1 VLFAFDD
8 FAFDDSVHEL
18 RHGGNRVKAEAQV
31 LELLAFLLRNPG
43 RVVTKEELIQEVWHG
58 TALGDNV
65 ISVCVAKLRKVLGG
79 PSNRYIGS
87 AYGRGYRFLR
97 PVKNTVSTLV
107 PAAPKPIRPSD
118 TPFVGRSAALGRL
131 QSALERAASGRTV
144 ACVLLGEAGIGKT
157 RIAEV
162 LEDKALAAGFR
173 VSWGRCHAFDDV
185 PPLWPFM
192 QVVRSCET
200 LLPPDLGVQ
209 QLDERESTTRSSG
222 GDSIV
227 RENRLVGAWEPSAPD
242 DWSKTLSWM
251 SRVVARVTA
260 AQPWLIILEDLQWAD
275 AASLQLLA
283 HVVTETAQ
291 LPLVILMTVRDS
303 ALPREQRSRRAFDY
317 VLGHRDCERI
327 ELTRLQTS
335 DVDTYV
341 RELFGTVDSELVD
354 AIVAKSEG
362 NPFFMVELL
371 RPFAHGP
378 APDPSE
384 LALSGHALEILRQTL
399 RGFPPAA
406 LDVLSA
412 AAVIGRTFDLGL
424 LSAVTGHDG
433 EALLDT
439 LEDAMNTHVIVP
451 ARDSHTDFA
460 FGHDLIRSVLYDSL
474 PNLTRIRLHQRVGEA
489 LSVRQASSSS
499 LASAELAHHLLSA
512 LPSGDVIHA
521 VTCARRAARAANR
534 VGAYADACAVL
545 RRANAALRL
554 RPETD
559 PRTDCELLLE
569 LAYCERAA
577 GEPAFSGH
585 FDEAVVLA
593 RHHRFSDVLTAAGT
607 VMSGAPGILATT
619 GAADIL
625 NAALEALP
633 ESDSGQRAIVL
644 AHLSWTP
651 PNCADAN
658 RVAALLQDAQRFAD
672 VSGYAAKR
680 TVLRAK
686 LYFAGGPD
694 DPERALAIAG
704 EMERMLSARGAM
716 QRARW
721 SLEPQ
726 MARIVA
732 LVQHGDLAHAQRVV
746 DTFGS
751 AAHELHHAELIWHYE
766 RMLVVLRMNA
776 GDFAYAKLR
785 LTELKERAERLKL
798 HARRAVEA
806 IDWGEL
812 IGQTTDITPVAAE
825 LAGQLRPDASDCPN
839 VRAYKLR
846 ALTRL
851 GLLEEAR
858 AGLQAVAIADL
869 YLLPRSR
876 DYLATLGHLAFASA
890 ATGSQAHCAALYEL
904 LLPYPLFYVASLS
917 CHCHGVVSHFLAI
930 LARTLGQPERALA
943 HFEVALTD
951 QARLGLLPQLA
962 HTRFELAQ
970 MLSESS
976 ALHDRRRAGALL
988 REVSDTASQLG
999 MEPLRAAAERLV
1011 IDLERDHSA
1020 TRVG

>member
-1 VLFAFDD
+1 MQAVRSCEALLPA
-8 FAFDDSVHEL
+8 EL
-18 RHGGNRVKAEAQV
+18 GAQV
-31 LELLAFLLRNPG
+31 LEEP
-43 RVVTKEELIQEVWHG
+43 T
-58 TALGDNV
+58 
-65 ISVCVAKLRKVLGG
+65 
-79 PSNRYIGS
+79 
-87 AYGRGYRFLR
+87 R
-97 PVKNTVSTLV
+97 P
-107 PAAPKPIRPSD
+107 
-118 TPFVGRSAALGRL
+118 
-131 QSALERAASGRTV
+131 
-144 ACVLLGEAGIGKT
+144 
-157 RIAEV
+157 
-162 LEDKALAAGFR
+162 
-173 VSWGRCHAFDDV
+173 
-185 PPLWPFM
+185 
-192 QVVRSCET
+192 
-200 LLPPDLGVQ
+200 
-209 QLDERESTTRSSG
+209 SG

-227 RENRLVGAWEPSAPD
+227 RENRLSAAWEQATPD
-242 DWSKTLSWM
+242 DWSKTLSWIT
-251 SRVVARVTA
+251 RVVARVTA

-291 LPLVILMTVRDS
+291 QPLMILMTVRDS

-327 ELTRLQTS
+327 ELTRLQAN
-335 DVDTYV
+335 DVDAYV
-341 RELFGTVDSELVD
+341 TELFGAVDRELVN

-371 RPFAHGP
+371 RPFVHGP
-378 APDPSE
+378 APASSE

-399 RGFPPAA
+399 RSFSPDA
-406 LDVLSA
+406 LEALSA
-412 AAVIGRTFDLGL
+412 AAVIGRSFDLGL

-433 EALLDT
+433 EAVLDT

-474 PNLTRIRLHQRVGEA
+474 PNLTRIRLHQRVGDA
-489 LSVRQASSSS
+489 LSVRQASNSS

-512 LPSGDVIHA
+512 LPNGDVIHA

-545 RRANAALRL
+545 RRAHAALRL

-577 GEPAFSGH
+577 GEPEFAGH

-593 RHHRFSDVLTAAGT
+593 RHHRFSDVLTAAGA
-607 VMSGAPGILATT
+607 VMSGAPGIIATS
-619 GAADIL
+619 GAHDIL
-625 NAALEALP
+625 MAALEALP

-651 PNCADAN
+651 PNCADSTK
-658 RVAALLQDAQRFAD
+658 VAALLQDAQRFAD

-694 DPERALAIAG
+694 DHDRALAIAG

-732 LVQHGDLAHAQRVV
+732 LVQRGDLAHAQRVV

-766 RMLVVLRMNA
+766 RMLVVLRMNV
-776 GDFAYAKLR
+776 GEFAYARTR

-806 IDWGEL
+806 IDWAEL

-825 LAGQLRPDASDCPN
+825 LAGQLRPDAADCPN
-839 VRAYKLR
+839 VRAYKLS

-858 AGLQAVAIADL
+858 AGLQAVAIEDL

-876 DYLATLGHLAFASA
+876 DYLATLGHLTIASS
-890 ATGSQAHCAALYEL
+890 ATGSQAHSTALYEL

-930 LARTLGQPERALA
+930 LARTLGKRERALA
-943 HFEVALTD
+943 HFEDALTD

-962 HTRFELAQ
+962 HTRYELAQ

-976 ALHDRRRAGALL
+976 EPADRQRAGALL
-988 REVSDTASQLG
+988 REVRDTTSQLG

-1011 IDLERDHSA
+1011 VILEPNSSDTLTA
-1020 TRVG
+1020 